1 MKSTSY
7 YTLELNGF
15 LRVKDMAKTK
25 ISNTR
30 TVNYPESSKN
40 VRARTAFAKQ
50 ELSCLRSV
58 FERTFGEQEGFNEAI
73 ALAQKDAITEN
84 GTVFSLDYSK
94 LTISMGALVPITG
107 IEMKI
112 INANSVRMSWNT
124 DLLHGASPNDMISW
138 VFLFPDTKNVIHRL
152 NCISRDAGSINL
164 ELPFKKT
171 NHSLHCWAYLSLH
184 NTYLFSPASYLQI
197 TDLQSKLTDKK

>member
-1 MKSTSY
+1 MDKTKSSNKST
-7 YTLELNGF
+7 
-15 LRVKDMAKTK
+15 M
-25 ISNTR
+25 
-30 TVNYPESSKN
+30 NYSESSKN
-40 VRARTAFAKQ
+40 AQARTAYAKK

-58 FERTFGEQEGFNEAI
+58 FERTFGEQEGFNDAI
-73 ALAQKDAITEN
+73 ALAQKDAVVET
-84 GTVFSLDYSK
+84 GTTFCLDYSK
-94 LTISMGALVPITG
+94 LSISMGALVPITD

-138 VFLFPDTKNVIHRL
+138 VFLFPETKTVIHRQ

-197 TDLQSKLTDKK
+197 NDLLSKLTSEK

>member
-1 MKSTSY
+1 
-7 YTLELNGF
+7 
-15 LRVKDMAKTK
+15 MAKTK

-73 ALAQKDAITEN
+73 ALAQKDAVVET
-84 GTVFSLDYSK
+84 GTTFCLDYSK

-138 VFLFPDTKNVIHRL
+138 VFLFPDTKTVIHRQ
-152 NCISRDAGSINL
+152 NCVSRDAGSINL

>member
-1 MKSTSY
+1 MDKTKSSNKST
-7 YTLELNGF
+7 LNY
-15 LRVKDMAKTK
+15 
-25 ISNTR
+25 SQ
-30 TVNYPESSKN
+30 SSKN
-40 VRARTAFAKQ
+40 SQARTAYVKK

-58 FERTFGEQEGFNEAI
+58 FERTFGEQEGFNDAI
-73 ALAQKDAITEN
+73 ALAQKDAVVET
-84 GTVFSLDYSK
+84 GTTFSLDYSK
-94 LTISMGALVPITG
+94 LSISMGTLVPITD
-107 IEMKI
+107 IEIKI

-138 VFLFPDTKNVIHRL
+138 VFLFPDTKTVIHRQ
-152 NCISRDAGSINL
+152 NCVSRDAGSINL

>member
-1 MKSTSY
+1 M
-7 YTLELNGF
+7 
-15 LRVKDMAKTK
+15 
-25 ISNTR
+25 
-30 TVNYPESSKN
+30 NYSESSRN
-40 VRARTAFAKQ
+40 AHARTAYAKK

-58 FERTFGEQEGFNEAI
+58 FERTFGEQGGFNEAI

-94 LTISMGALVPITG
+94 LTISLGALVPFTG

>member
-1 MKSTSY
+1 
-7 YTLELNGF
+7 
-15 LRVKDMAKTK
+15 MAKTK
-25 ISNTR
+25 YSNKAKTP
-30 TVNYPESSKN
+30 TEDNSESSKT
-40 VRARTAFAKQ
+40 VRARTAYAKK
-50 ELSCLRSV
+50 ELSCLRSI
-58 FERTFGEQEGFNEAI
+58 FERTFGEQEGFNDAI
-73 ALAQKDAITEN
+73 ALAQKDAVIET
-84 GTVFSLDYSK
+84 GSTFRVDYSK
-94 LTISMGALVPITG
+94 LTISMGALLPITG

-138 VFLFPDTKNVIHRL
+138 VFLFPETKTVIHRQ
-152 NCISRDAGSINL
+152 NCISRDAGNINL

-171 NHSLHCWAYLSLH
+171 NQTLHCWAYLSLH